1 MAERMV
7 QCVKFGKELPGLDE
21 TPFDSEMGQRI
32 FDNVSKQAWEMWA
45 EHLKMVI
52 NEYRLNPGTLEA
64 QELILKQ
71 MEQFFFGEGAQAPP
85 EYVPPGQGQPSQ

>member
-7 QCVKFGKELPGLDE
+7 QCAKFGKELPGLDE
-21 TPFDSEMGQRI
+21 PPFDSEVGQKI
-32 FDNVSKQAWEMWA
+32 FENVSKQAWEMWA

-52 NEYRLNPGTLEA
+52 NEYRLNPGTMEG

-71 MEQFFFGEGAQAPP
+71 MDQFFFGEGAQLPP
-85 EYVPPGQGQPSQ
+85 DYVPPGQGGSH

>member
-21 TPFDSEMGQRI
+21 PPFDSEMGQRV

-52 NEYRLNPGTLEA
+52 NEYRLNPGTLEG

-71 MEQFFFGEGAQAPP
+71 MEQFFFGEGAQLPP
-85 EYVPPGQGQPSQ
+85 EYVPPAQGQPH

>member
-7 QCVKFGKELPGLDE
+7 QCAKLDKELPGLDE
-21 TPFDSEMGQRI
+21 LPFENELGQRV
-32 FDNVSKQAWEMWA
+32 FDNISQQAWEMWA

-52 NEYRLNPGTLEA
+52 NEYRLNPGTMEA

-71 MEQFFFGEGAQAPP
+71 MEQFFFGDGTQLPP
-85 EYVPPGQGQPSQ
+85 DYVPPEQG

>member
-7 QCVKFGKELPGLDE
+7 QCAKLGKELPGLNE
-21 TPFDSEMGQRI
+21 LPFENELGQRVFNSI
-32 FDNVSKQAWEMWA
+32 SQQAWEMWA

-52 NEYRLNPGTLEA
+52 NEYRLNPGTMEA

-71 MEQFFFGEGAQAPP
+71 MEQFFFGDGTIAR
-85 EYVPPGQGQPSQ
+85 G

>member
-7 QCVKFGKELPGLDE
+7 QCAKFGKELPGLDE
-21 TPFDSEMGQRI
+21 PPFDSEMGQRI
-32 FDNVSKQAWEMWA
+32 FKNVSKQAWAMWA

-64 QELILKQ
+64 QELILQQ
-71 MEQFFFGEGAQAPP
+71 MEQFFFGEGAQLPP
-85 EYVPPGQGQPSQ
+85 DYVPPGQAQPH

>member
-7 QCVKFGKELPGLDE
+7 QCAKLGKELPGLDE
-21 TPFDSEMGQRI
+21 LPFEDELGQRFFNSI
-32 FDNVSKQAWEMWA
+32 SQQAWEMWA

-52 NEYRLNPGTLEA
+52 NEYRLNPGTMEA

-71 MEQFFFGEGAQAPP
+71 MEQFFFGDGTQLPP
-85 EYVPPGQGQPSQ
+85 DYVPPEQG

>member
-7 QCVKFGKELPGLDE
+7 QCAKFGKELPGLDE
-21 TPFDSEMGQRI
+21 PPFDSEVGQKI
-32 FDNVSKQAWEMWA
+32 FENVSKQAWEMWA

-52 NEYRLNPGTLEA
+52 NEYRLNPGTLEG

-71 MEQFFFGEGAQAPP
+71 MDQFFFGEGAQLPP
-85 EYVPPGQGQPSQ
+85 DYVPPGQGQPH

>member
-7 QCVKFGKELPGLDE
+7 QCAKLGKELPGLNE
-21 TPFDSEMGQRI
+21 LPFENELWQRVFNSI
-32 FDNVSKQAWEMWA
+32 SQQAWEMWA

-52 NEYRLNPGTLEA
+52 NEYRLNPGTMEA

-71 MEQFFFGEGAQAPP
+71 MEQFFFR
-85 EYVPPGQGQPSQ
+85 

>member
-7 QCVKFGKELPGLDE
+7 QCAKFGKELPGLDE
-21 TPFDSEMGQRI
+21 PPFDSEVGQKI
-32 FDNVSKQAWEMWA
+32 FENVSKQAWEMWA

-52 NEYRLNPGTLEA
+52 NEYRLNPGTLEG

-71 MEQFFFGEGAQAPP
+71 MDQFFFGEGAQLPP
-85 EYVPPGQGQPSQ
+85 DYVPPGQGGSH